1 MINFQCFNE
10 SLARSENEKLGFGK
24 FVLPC
29 VHYELA
35 LYYTNEK
42 NYDQAKIH
50 LNKAA
55 NYKDFELDNRI
66 QTQIK
71 SLQRRIKY
79 YTDDQYKAAVLKA
92 KAEQELESKAKKQND
107 INNFYVH

>member
-1 MINFQCFNE
+1 M
-10 SLARSENEKLGFGK
+10 
-24 FVLPC
+24 PC

-35 LYYTNEK
+35 LYYTNVK

-71 SLQRRIKY
+71 SLQRRIKF